1 MDHRYQILLCILL
14 IFVLSS
20 LRLVHLEADTPDA
33 IQSTSMGLYVD
44 EGYKTLSPRNLI
56 LFGHTHWHPEDDYHG
71 WMEMSPITNWSYY
84 ASFRV
89 FGVRVGSARVV
100 TILAFFLFISA
111 YALTTF
117 GRYPAR
123 IFFLGLIMLGLEN
136 TLFFFSRIALI
147 ELPIILFLY
156 LSIFALRVWGT
167 RRPLLGLFILTGGG
181 LFTCFFVKLSALAY
195 FLPALLGAFLAF
207 GLQKNRSRQIKALPF
222 MVLPAALMAVAVL
235 IRLSNR
241 IDFSPT
247 GILERLLVYPA
258 LDTTPFLV
266 ILGLIC
272 AVGGLLTRS
281 HLYTQNIYRCAL
293 LGIVLLSP
301 IVLAF
306 LPYHPLRYYVPILPA
321 AMAAVCPKF
330 LTNSMTRTR

>member
-1 MDHRYQILLCILL
+1 VLRPLALKHSAMGTTGWNRYPILLCILL
-14 IFVLSS
+14 ILLLSS

-117 GRYPAR
+117 GHYPAR

-136 TLFFFSRIALI
+136 TLFFFSRIALF
-147 ELPIILFLY
+147 ELPLILFLY
-156 LSIFALRVWGT
+156 LSIFALRIWGS
-167 RRPLLGLFILTGGG
+167 RRPLLSLFILTAGG

-195 FLPALLGAFLAF
+195 FLPALLPWVKS
-207 GLQKNRSRQIKALPF
+207 QSCRKALSRRQPPST
-222 MVLPAALMAVAVL
+222 L
-235 IRLSNR
+235 R
-241 IDFSPT
+241 
-247 GILERLLVYPA
+247 
-258 LDTTPFLV
+258 
-266 ILGLIC
+266 
-272 AVGGLLTRS
+272 VG
-281 HLYTQNIYRCAL
+281 A
-293 LGIVLLSP
+293 
-301 IVLAF
+301 
-306 LPYHPLRYYVPILPA
+306 
-321 AMAAVCPKF
+321 
-330 LTNSMTRTR
+330 